1 MQASGFARKEPRVLS
16 VQLFNIMDVLD
27 YRNWE
32 TKYVTHL
39 GDSATVN

>member
-27 YRNWE
+27 YLNWE
-32 TKYVTHL
+32 TKDAMHL
-39 GDSATVN
+39 GDRITVN